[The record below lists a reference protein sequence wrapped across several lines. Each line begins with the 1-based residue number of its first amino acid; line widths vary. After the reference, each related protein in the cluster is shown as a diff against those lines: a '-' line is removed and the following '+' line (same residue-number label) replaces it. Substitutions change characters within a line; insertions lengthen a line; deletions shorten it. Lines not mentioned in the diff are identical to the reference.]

1 MKKILTKIILAVL
14 CLGVVVGLVVYE
26 ECSIMEKEHE
36 RQVVV
41 AESAHREIDLGLNMI
56 KIAVQTEDEDL
67 YAKNLGAVREGLAKI
82 KPLVLV
88 QEEQAEYLAQLG
100 EYMVV
105 LEDKAPV
112 LSEMHS
118 LKDKVGEIEKVLKE
132 NYGNSDEISRDKVKG
147 AKEEILRLK
156 INEEDYKAERVAEV
170 VGAVNE
176 TLDKMA
182 EKAGELADCID
193 NCYKN
198 KISELNDG
206 LADMLKEF
214 MDKAPGLNTA
224 LEEEFE
230 FGKMEELKGV

>member
-1 MKKILTKIILAVL
+1 MKKILTKIITVVL
-14 CLGVVVGLVVYE
+14 CLGAVVGFVVYE

-36 RQVVV
+36 RQSAV
-41 AESAHREIDLGLNMI
+41 AESAHKDIDLGLNMI

-67 YAKNLGAVREGLAKI
+67 YAKNLGVVREGLAKI
-82 KPLVLV
+82 EPLVLV
-88 QEEQAEYLAQLG
+88 REEQAEYLARLG
-100 EYMVV
+100 EYLGV
-105 LEDKAPV
+105 LEDKVPV

-118 LKDKVGEIEKVLKE
+118 LKEKIAEIEKVLKE

-147 AKEEILRLK
+147 AKEEILKLK
-156 INEEDYKAERVAEV
+156 INGEEYETERAVEA

-176 TLDKMA
+176 MLDKMA
-182 EKAGELADCID
+182 EKAGALADCID
-193 NCYKN
+193 SCYKN
-198 KISELNDG
+198 KISELDDG

-230 FGKMEELKGV
+230 FGKMEEVRGV